1 MHLAV
6 LCGVPGTVRCDTRIE
21 NACPAPGT
29 PPPPSAPRLL
39 ADAVEDRHVP
49 ELPRHRARRR
59 LDHLGY
65 ATCRHGHAESHDPG
79 HSLEALL
86 AIDPGPWRNADVLNY
101 GVGASNTQ
109 HWLAVPPAGCGT
121 LLAGFPVVEIACRDN
136 VSWIEVVSRKS
147 PDLVVVDLGLND
159 ALVTTDPEETVDR
172 LVQIRDAL
180 SPVPVAFFP
189 PIAPPN
195 GPRGAWP
202 WHVREAMERRGLFAA
217 EYPAWLPTFDRLHP
231 TDGGYAAKAGLWLDA
246 IHQQP

>member
-1 MHLAV
+1 MPRLPALLLPLLLLGCSPMLSRIGIHPSSRAIV
-6 LCGVPGTVRCDTRIE
+6 LVGDSTTW
-21 NACPAPGT
+21 GT
-29 PPPPSAPRLL
+29 PPA
-39 ADAVEDRHVP
+39 
-49 ELPRHRARRR
+49 
-59 LDHLGY
+59 
-65 ATCRHGHAESHDPG
+65 ATGTQSPHDPG
-79 HSLEALL
+79 RSLEALL

-109 HWLAVPPAGCGT
+109 HWLAAPPAGCGT

-202 WHVREAMERRGLFAA
+202 WHVREAMERRGLFAG